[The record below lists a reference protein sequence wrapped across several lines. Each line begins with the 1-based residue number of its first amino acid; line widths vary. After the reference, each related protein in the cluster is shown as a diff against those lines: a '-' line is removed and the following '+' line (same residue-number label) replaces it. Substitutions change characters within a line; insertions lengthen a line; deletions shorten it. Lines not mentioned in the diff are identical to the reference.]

1 MLFFVAFI
9 ISDIYRLAELRIA
22 FFEFCSYQIFN
33 AEIDSLLVKTLRSS
47 LMSRDVIQVHTFER
61 IVYEFL
67 RINYI
72 LFPLKLSENHRFSDD
87 FRGNGS

>member
-9 ISDIYRLAELRIA
+9 ISDIYRLAELRIT

-87 FRGNGS
+87 FWENGS